1 MVTELN
7 QLILN
12 TNIQSVCTEWEK
24 LLSKTSFMGLQSF
37 RENRKMKSKEFLYWN
52 NFIEKVFPVL
62 RDLTHSHREG
72 DWQLHLSAIQR
83 ALPLVFAFDRTNYQ
97 CWLSLYFED
106 HLSLPMKYLNGIN
119 FGRD

>member
-62 RDLTHSHREG
+62 RDLTHSHIEG
-72 DWQLHLSAIQR
+72 D
-83 ALPLVFAFDRTNYQ
+83 
-97 CWLSLYFED
+97 
-106 HLSLPMKYLNGIN
+106 
-119 FGRD
+119 